1 MLERYELVRLLGSG
15 AAGDVYLARDRLL
28 DGREV
33 ALKRIRAAVDDSLR
47 HAFEREF
54 ATMASLSVAGVAQV
68 FDFGLTVEDGGLRPF
83 YTRAFIDGRP
93 LDHVAPLVQL
103 SERVRLFCKVA
114 QVIAPL
120 HRVGVVHGD
129 IKPGNAIIDAAG
141 DAHVIDFGLARVMGR
156 DRSEGA
162 TGGTLPFMAPEL
174 LRGDAPTVQSDVF
187 ALGATLWLMLTGDL
201 PFGRR
206 GLLDMPNPRPLEL
219 PEGLDAGARAA
230 LEIARRALAVDRLD
244 RLPTVDELL
253 VALSQ
258 TLPEAQ
264 REAPRRV
271 FVPPRPRGHAEL
283 LGRLQAAQSSERT
296 ALLSGPAGSG
306 KSLLLRELKWRLQ
319 IRGCQVLEAA
329 GASGDMVALLT
340 ALCRQLEVALGPD
353 ARAASARRAAAA
365 VVEGRLDGTAFSDA
379 LAEAL
384 GALSAR
390 GPVVLLIDDLDHA
403 QAPAGAVL
411 RSALYADSARA
422 VAIIATA
429 TDAGAPAVR
438 KLAPSAILEVPP
450 LSAAD
455 QRALATDA
463 LGPVDVSVLDALSEH
478 TQGLPAALMDA
489 LASLFELAAP
499 TVADVRRL
507 PPAGA
512 GLALAHARLS
522 RVDPDAQRLLRL
534 LAVLGQGAPLEWLRG
549 AWSAQSDSAQPLPA
563 LLAQC
568 ERAGLLSRRSDGV
581 ALADP
586 ALEQAL
592 LAALGSEGARTLAA
606 GLFATGASEGLP
618 LPLRARL
625 ALVAGDSERQR
636 ELVPKAGEQL
646 VAIGAHAAAAELYD
660 ALVRCSEGALQQNA
674 QLSLARSRLA
684 SGEPERAV
692 ALGREMLASAALA
705 PELRVEAALV
715 VAQALSEVGR
725 FDEAVATLSSISPSE
740 RSAQARVQRELAR
753 VHLRRGDYDA
763 LLAAAEAGLA
773 CADDDIVRSELLCRR
788 GMVAAYRADHEA
800 AREYLEEAVTL
811 ARRGG
816 SPRDEAN
823 ALANLAIARF
833 RTGDPQTARDSFAQC
848 LEIARRLG
856 DVGSMA
862 NFSQNLGGVLFSL
875 GEVAAAAEHYESA
888 VALASRAGSLTQAQ
902 ARNNLALVHIYFG
915 LYERARVE
923 LGEVLELARAAGRK
937 YIEAQATALLGDLA
951 ARGGDIDLALIQ
963 YDDAIARYAALGQT
977 REIAEHNLDAAEAL
991 LDRGGPAD
999 ASAAAA
1005 RLAVARERIGRES
1018 LTDCELRLDLL
1029 LARARLASGD
1039 AEGALSSLHAVIERA
1054 RKTRNRDAEWC
1065 ALSAAALAQDALGA
1079 EFAARR
1085 YHRQAVEVLEEIALR
1100 IPREHREAFWHDPRR
1115 RAARD
1120 RAHNAQEG
1128 SHRVPSTTGS
1138 GELAALLGDVRAE
1151 RLLDIIKRLAS
1162 EHDLDRLLQR
1172 ITESAV
1178 DLSGAERGFVL
1189 LVDQKGELERRTME
1203 VAKSQQPDPHAAFSR
1218 SIAEAVLIDGEP
1230 IVSVDAARD
1239 GRLNEYVSVH
1249 KLMLRSVACLPIRGH
1264 AGTVGVLYLENRHQR
1279 GRFSESSVALLHA
1292 FADQAA
1298 IALENARLM
1307 QENLRRQKALEAANE
1322 ELAKAKQ
1329 DLEELLS
1336 ARTDALLDAQRELSR
1351 ARRAARNRAVRHGM
1365 IGQHPAMLRVFD
1377 AIDRVQ
1383 GARVPVIIDGE
1394 SGTGKELVARAIHD
1408 AGPRAKGPFVAVN
1421 CGSVPESLLESELF
1435 GHVEGAFSGAERNRR
1450 GMIARAS
1457 GGTLF
1462 LDEVGDMPPR
1472 MQIDLLRV
1480 LQEGTVCKIGGEE
1493 EEKIDVRFI
1502 AASNRSLAELV
1513 QAQRFREDLY
1523 YRLNVVSITLPP
1535 LRDRREDIP
1544 LLCQH
1549 FLETFAARDGLPEK
1563 RLSREAH
1570 ERLASHPLPGNVRQ
1584 LEHLLLQA
1592 WVMVEGNT
1600 IEAADVTMDGD
1611 EPEEAIAAE
1620 AARPSAPANLKDF
1633 RENERRNILAALE
1646 AHGWNRARAAKA
1658 LGMPRRTFYRRL
1670 QEHSIL

>member
-1 MLERYELVRLLGSG
+1 
-15 AAGDVYLARDRLL
+15 
-28 DGREV
+28 
-33 ALKRIRAAVDDSLR
+33 
-47 HAFEREF
+47 
-54 ATMASLSVAGVAQV
+54 
-68 FDFGLTVEDGGLRPF
+68 
-83 YTRAFIDGRP
+83 
-93 LDHVAPLVQL
+93 
-103 SERVRLFCKVA
+103 
-114 QVIAPL
+114 
-120 HRVGVVHGD
+120 
-129 IKPGNAIIDAAG
+129 
-141 DAHVIDFGLARVMGR
+141 
-156 DRSEGA
+156 
-162 TGGTLPFMAPEL
+162 MAPEL
-174 LRGDAPTVQSDVF
+174 FRGDAPSVQSDVF
-187 ALGATLWLMLTGDL
+187 ALGATLWLLLTGDL

-206 GLLDMPNPRPLEL
+206 GLLDVANARP
-219 PEGLDAGARAA
+219 PEIPDGVQPSTRAA
-230 LEIARRALAVDRLD
+230 LEIARRTLAFDRLD
-244 RLPTVDELL
+244 RLPTVDEMLA
-253 VALSQ
+253 ALSQ
-258 TLPEAQ
+258 TLPEDQ

-271 FVPPRPRGHAEL
+271 FVPPRPRGHGEL
-283 LGRLQAAQSSERT
+283 LGRLQAVQSTERI
-296 ALLSGPAGSG
+296 ALLAGPPGSG

-319 IRGCQVLEAA
+319 IRGVQVLEVA
-329 GASGDMVALLT
+329 GTSGDMVALLSS
-340 ALCRQLEVALGPD
+340 LCRQLEVALGPD
-353 ARAASARRAAAA
+353 ARAASARRAFSAI
-365 VVEGRLDGTAFSDA
+365 VEGRVDGTAFSDA

-384 GALSAR
+384 GALSGR

-403 QAPAGAVL
+403 QAAVGAVL
-411 RSALYADSARA
+411 RSALFAEAARA
-422 VAIIATA
+422 VALIATA
-429 TDAGAPAVR
+429 ADAAAPAVR
-438 KLAPSAILEVPP
+438 KLAPSASLEVPP
-450 LSAAD
+450 LSAED
-455 QRALATDA
+455 LRALATDA
-463 LGPVDVSVLDALSEH
+463 LGPVDVSVLEALTAH

-507 PPAGA
+507 PAAGA
-512 GLALAHARLS
+512 GLALAHARLG
-522 RVDPDAQRLLRL
+522 RVPAGAQGLLRL
-534 LAVLGQGAPLEWLRG
+534 LAVLARSAPLDWLR
-549 AWSAQSDSAQPLPA
+549 SAYDALQARRDQPAVGGSPQPLEAA
-563 LLAQC
+563 LALC
-568 ERAGLLSRRSDGV
+568 ERAGLISRRSDGV
-581 ALADP
+581 ALADS

-592 LAALGSEGARTLAA
+592 LATLGDDGARGLAA
-606 GLFATGASEGLP
+606 GLLASGASAGLP

-625 ALVAGDSERQR
+625 AVIAEDVERLR

-660 ALVRCSEGALQQNA
+660 ALVRCSEGALQQSA
-674 QLSLARSRLA
+674 QLSLARCLQA
-684 SGEPERAV
+684 SGELERAV
-692 ALGREMLASAALA
+692 KLGSDMLAADALA
-705 PELRVEAALV
+705 GDVRVDVALV
-715 VAQALSEVGR
+715 VAQALTDLGR
-725 FDEAVATLSSISPSE
+725 FDDAVATLSSMPPSE
-740 RSAQARVQRELAR
+740 RSATARVQRELAR
-753 VHLRRGDYDA
+753 VHLGRGDYDA
-763 LLAAAEAGLA
+763 LLLAAEAGLA

-788 GMVAAYRADHEA
+788 GVVAAYRGDHEA

-833 RTGDPQTARDSFAQC
+833 RTGDPQTARDLFAQC

-862 NFSQNLGGVLFSL
+862 IFSQNLGGMLFSL
-875 GEVAAAAEHYESA
+875 GEAAAAAEHYESA
-888 VALASRAGSLTQAQ
+888 VALASRAGRSLTHAY
-902 ARNNLALVHIYFG
+902 ARNNLAIVHIYFG

-923 LGEVLELARAAGRK
+923 LDEVLACARAAGHK
-937 YIEAQATALLGDLA
+937 YIEAQATALLGELA
-951 ARGGDIDLALIQ
+951 ARAGDMDRALIQ
-963 YDDAIARYAALGQT
+963 YDDAIARYSELGQT

-1005 RLAVARERIGRES
+1005 RLSAARDRIGREG
-1018 LTDCELRLDLL
+1018 LVDCELRLDLL

-1039 AEGALSSLHAVIERA
+1039 AEGALASLHAVIERA

-1065 ALSAAALAQDALGA
+1065 ALSTAALAQEALGA
-1079 EFAARR
+1079 EFAGRR
-1085 YHRQAVEVLEEIALR
+1085 YHRQAIEVLEEIALR

-1115 RAARD
+1115 RAARE
-1120 RAHNAQEG
+1120 RAHTAEEG

-1138 GELAALLGDVRAE
+1138 GELAALLGDARAE

-1189 LVDQKGELERRTME
+1189 LVDQKGQLERRTME
-1203 VAKSQQPDPHAAFSR
+1203 VAKSQAPDPHAAFSR

-1249 KLMLRSVACLPIRGH
+1249 KLMLRSIACLPIRGR
-1264 AGTVGVLYLENRHQR
+1264 AGTVGVLYLEHRHSR
-1279 GRFSESSVALLHA
+1279 GRFSDSSVALLHA

-1298 IALENARLM
+1298 IALENARLI
-1307 QENLRRQKALEAANE
+1307 QENLRRQKELESANAALAS
-1322 ELAKAKQ
+1322 AKQ

-1351 ARRAARNRAVRHGM
+1351 ARRAARTRATRHGM
-1365 IGQHPAMLRVFD
+1365 VGQSPSMLRVFD

-1383 GARVPVIIDGE
+1383 GAKVPVIIDGE

-1457 GGTLF
+1457 AGTLF

-1502 AASNRSLAELV
+1502 AASNRSLADLV

-1523 YRLNVVSITLPP
+1523 YRLNVVAITLPP

-1549 FLETFAARDGLPEK
+1549 FLETFAQRDGLPEK

-1570 ERLASHPLPGNVRQ
+1570 ERLLLHPLPGNVRQ

-1600 IEAADVTMDGD
+1600 IESADLALDGDAAADADAGLHE
-1611 EPEEAIAAE
+1611 EP
-1620 AARPSAPANLKDF
+1620 ARVVAPANLKDF